1 MVTALFSD
9 NSGGHMKE
17 TDQTVRRYLA
27 TCTKCGANGVI
38 YALDL
43 DDVRKQAEQMH
54 ADFLRIYEVKCTKAV
69 FRVCCPRGSFIE
81 L

>member
-1 MVTALFSD
+1 
-9 NSGGHMKE
+9 MKE
-17 TDQTVRRYLA
+17 KDSTVRRYLI
-27 TCTKCGANGVI
+27 TCTKCGASGVV

-54 ADFLRIYEVKCTKAV
+54 ANFLRIYEVKCTTKAV
-69 FRVCCPRGSFIE
+69 FRVCCPLGSFIE